1 MEFRRKICELFD
13 GFVLGDHC
21 FAYFL
26 FRRILCMS
34 EQVTDGIAWFLLLAD
49 FWQVYWVLCLLG
61 LFHWPHAP
69 LLGRGQWALAR
80 CLRGWL
86 LGPPLPVEMRE
97 AALDGLCVALGTC
110 LLADQEAL
118 AGFPVLEF
126 YVRVL
131 CGRDGI

>member
-1 MEFRRKICELFD
+1 MEFRRKMCELFD
-13 GFVLGDHC
+13 GFVSDDRC

-80 CLRGWL
+80 CLRGCYSCLFATLQLTAARTITRPRQLRL
-86 LGPPLPVEMRE
+86 LHL
-97 AALDGLCVALGTC
+97 
-110 LLADQEAL
+110 Q
-118 AGFPVLEF
+118 
-126 YVRVL
+126 
-131 CGRDGI
+131 